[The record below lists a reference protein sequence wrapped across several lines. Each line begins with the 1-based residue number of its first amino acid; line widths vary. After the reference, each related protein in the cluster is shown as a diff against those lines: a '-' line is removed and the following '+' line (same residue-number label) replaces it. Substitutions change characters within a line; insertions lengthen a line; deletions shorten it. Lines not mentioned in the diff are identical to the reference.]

1 MRPGLFT
8 QSRIWPAGLA
18 ELDGTAAAAGARGG
32 FHQRLFLQR
41 VQIADDGG
49 AVQAGVL
56 GQLALVAGAQLLD
69 AVEQEELV
77 PRQADGGEGG
87 VIVLGQRVGRPAVVD
102 AAAGGVDGLDV
113 CHRGCSFLRMDP

>member
-1 MRPGLFT
+1 MMVVR
-8 QSRIWPAGLA
+8 SR
-18 ELDGTAAAAGARGG
+18 
-32 FHQRLFLQR
+32 
-41 VQIADDGG
+41 
-49 AVQAGVL
+49 
-56 GQLALVAGAQLLD
+56 LLD

-87 VIVLGQRVGRPAVVD
+87 VIVLGQRVSRPAVVD